1 MGVRSPGTRVNLG
14 GFCIP
19 RIPVMFS
26 GSTQPSE
33 ALGFLR
39 FINLSSLESQGLP
52 VMKIMLR
59 NEFCFFFFFKEVVII
74 FLI

>member
-1 MGVRSPGTRVNLG
+1 
-14 GFCIP
+14 
-19 RIPVMFS
+19 MFS

-39 FINLSSLESQGLP
+39 FINLSSLENQGLP

-59 NEFCFFFFFKEVVII
+59 NEFFFFLRKLSLFFNLGDYISRGR
-74 FLI
+74 FLFFPFCHSPHYEL

>member
-1 MGVRSPGTRVNLG
+1 MNLG
-14 GFCIP
+14 GFCIL
-19 RIPVMFS
+19 RIPIMFS

-39 FINLSSLESQGLP
+39 FINLSSLENQGLP

-59 NEFCFFFFFKEVVII
+59 NEFFFFKEVVII

>member
-1 MGVRSPGTRVNLG
+1 
-14 GFCIP
+14 
-19 RIPVMFS
+19 MFS

-39 FINLSSLESQGLP
+39 FINLSSLENQGLP

-59 NEFCFFFFFKEVVII
+59 NEFFFFLRKLSLFF
-74 FLI
+74 

>member
-1 MGVRSPGTRVNLG
+1 MGVRSPGTWVNLDW
-14 GFCIP
+14 FCIL

-33 ALGFLR
+33 ALGLLR
-39 FINLSSLESQGLP
+39 FINLSSLGSQGLP

-59 NEFCFFFFFKEVVII
+59 NEFCFFFFKEVVII